1 MTGFFDE
8 EGFIEEALE
17 MINSSVP
24 SDAKA
29 IIACSGG
36 VDSMVAATIASKAI
50 GDRLLAIYVDSGLM
64 RKGETEEVEAMMK
77 HMGINY
83 RVARVADEYFEAL
96 KGVTDP
102 EEKRKII
109 GEKFIRVFERYAKEF
124 GATYLFQGT
133 IAPDWIESG
142 DGVRDTIKSH
152 HNVGGLPKDLGM
164 TLVEPLRDLYKDEV
178 RQVARKLGVEAS
190 ERQPFPGPALA
201 VRCLG
206 EVTPEKIEVVREACF
221 IVEDEIA
228 KAAGSGETV
237 RPWQYFA
244 VLLPTKTVGVQGDRR
259 AYGYTIAVRAV
270 DSVDG
275 MTATFSRLPLEVLNR
290 ISVRIT
296 DTMKS
301 QVNRVVYDITS
312 KPPATV
318 EWE

>member
-8 EGFIEEALE
+8 EEFISEAVE
-17 MINSSVP
+17 MIQGTIP
-24 SDAKA
+24 SPGKA

-36 VDSMVAATIASKAI
+36 VDSMVAATLASKAI
-50 GDRLLAIYVDSGLM
+50 GDRLLAVYVDNGLM

-83 RVARVADEYFEAL
+83 RIARVADEYFEAL
-96 KGVTDP
+96 KGIEDP
-102 EEKRKII
+102 EGKRKII

-124 GATYLFQGT
+124 GSTYLIQGT

-142 DGVRDTIKSH
+142 DGTRDTIKSH

-164 TLVEPLRDLYKDEV
+164 TLCEPLRDLYKDEV
-178 RQVARKLGVEAS
+178 RQVARVLGLEAS

-206 EVTPEKIEVVREACF
+206 EVTPEKVEIVREACF
-221 IVEDEIA
+221 IVEDEIM
-228 KAAGSGETV
+228 KAVGDGGAV

-244 VLLPTKTVGVQGDRR
+244 VLVPSKSVGVQGDRR

-270 DSVDG
+270 DSIDG
-275 MTATFSRLPLEVLNR
+275 MTATFSKLPLEVLNK

-296 DTMKS
+296 DSMKS

-312 KPPATV
+312 KPPATI